1 MPKINDDLY
10 DQDEMDIF
18 TLDGY
23 KILDDNDEIAGDQI

>member
-10 DQDEMDIF
+10 GQDEIDIF

-23 KILDDNDEIAGDQI
+23 KILEDNDEIAGDQI